1 MEDLVPRRRERLVL
15 CVRHDPVVAKL
26 DDAER
31 VRLAADVGRGQPLRL
46 EDLDHQVAHVLH
58 LVEGVGGLL
67 AGIIYRQTVHT
78 IEDCHKQAMGLHHLV
93 DCRWQPMAVNSLLQF
108 DLQEKK

>member
-15 CVRHDPVVAKL
+15 GVRHDPVVAKL

-67 AGIIYRQTVHT
+67 AGII
-78 IEDCHKQAMGLHHLV
+78 
-93 DCRWQPMAVNSLLQF
+93 
-108 DLQEKK
+108 